1 MLTDLL
7 KEGKAKALSMYFWLN
22 LIQMIELLR
31 YTPTTDVLSNEQWII
46 WAQCAKLM
54 GIQSLPIDGIADIN
68 FDSVNHPTHDS
79 DSPWRLYVEEQGL
92 V

>member
-31 YTPTTDVLSNEQWII
+31 YTPTTDVLSNEQ
-46 WAQCAKLM
+46 
-54 GIQSLPIDGIADIN
+54 
-68 FDSVNHPTHDS
+68 
-79 DSPWRLYVEEQGL
+79 
-92 V
+92 